1 MNHRT
6 NGFAAQPGHV
16 QSIGDQ
22 LGAQMIGDRPAH
34 HPAGEHIEDDR
45 GIHPALTRAVLGDVG
60 DPEPVRALGTKLT
73 VDQIRPRRRCRPGP
87 APAATVHTLEP
98 DQFHAAPDPFA
109 ADPPSLPV
117 AQLGVDPTD
126 SVGLARGGVD
136 RGDGVGQL
144 RVIAITDAGRP

>member
-1 MNHRT
+1 MNHRA

-16 QSIGDQ
+16 QGVGDQ

-34 HPAGEHIEDDR
+34 HAAGEDIEDDR
-45 GIHPALTRAVLGDVG
+45 GVDPALTGAVLGDVG
-60 DPEPVRALGTKLT
+60 DPQPVRALGDEAA
-73 VDQIRPRRRCRPGP
+73 VDQVRPGRSRGPGP
-87 APAATVHTLEP
+87 APPATVNPLEP

-109 ADPPSLPV
+109 AHPAALAL
-117 AQLGVDPTD
+117 AQLGVDPAYP
-126 SVGLARGGVD
+126 VGLARGGVD